1 MEMKTSMQ
9 RKFQRR
15 ESDVKLRR
23 EFQVSAISIVLS
35 LLLFLSCGGDKSSG
49 PDPGPNP
56 TLVTFSPSI
65 GTVGTEF
72 TVTGSNFRNGASVW
86 FDELAADSVEVVSD
100 TDLHGFV
107 PAGVDT
113 STVYTVTVR
122 NSDGTLASI
131 DSAFTPVTP
140 ILKYVNS
147 ATRPSGIIG
156 STVIVEGDAFGD
168 LRGTGKV
175 FFSDGAGG
183 TIAATISNADDW
195 TNSFIV
201 TTVPSGAETGEL
213 TVQTA
218 TGNSQALTFKVTQN
232 ATFSPSTISWTET
245 STLPHPVSGH
255 SALFIPVE
263 EGSGSLELACVI
275 GGIDSQ
281 DSIRS
286 DVIVASIQPDG
297 HLSSWLATS
306 PLPEPRAFHATAV
319 ATPHNSRVGGVG
331 YIYVLGGIDQ
341 AGSNPVTT
349 VFRGQ
354 LTADG
359 NASAWVPA
367 FSLPVPLHSCKAV
380 VFRSS
385 IYVAGGSTAGNAPV
399 HSVYKASIDSL
410 GELDEWGFM
419 VSLPSAV
426 SYHGFTTFGGYL
438 HVFGGDVGTVDPN
451 DANYSS
457 NETKVDEVLYMKI
470 DLRTGNLATSAWNS
484 NSSAMVKV
492 VSKHSVVVAGGY
504 AFVTGGLYNGAG
516 NGSSENK
523 YAQFNSD
530 GTLTSFH
537 GATGSNTI
545 GSLGGGNLF
554 NHAAISYVD
563 ADGVAHV
570 MIVGGDDVNNPG
582 TRHSGVWFY

>member
-1 MEMKTSMQ
+1 M
-9 RKFQRR
+9 
-15 ESDVKLRR
+15 
-23 EFQVSAISIVLS
+23 
-35 LLLFLSCGGDKSSG
+35 
-49 PDPGPNP
+49 
-56 TLVTFSPSI
+56 
-65 GTVGTEF
+65 GTEF
-72 TVTGSNFRNGASVW
+72 TVTGSNFRNGAWVW
-86 FDELAADSVEVVSD
+86 FDELAADSVEVASD

-113 STVYTVTVR
+113 SMVYTVTVR

-147 ATRPSGIIG
+147 ATKPSGIIG

-168 LRGTGKV
+168 LQGAGKV
-175 FFSDGAGG
+175 LFSDGAGG

-195 TNSFIV
+195 TNSFVV

-232 ATFSPSTISWTET
+232 ATFSPSTIFWTET
-245 STLPHPVSGH
+245 TTLPHQVSGH

-263 EGSGSLELACVI
+263 EGGGSLELACVI
-275 GGIDSQ
+275 GGIDNQ
-281 DSIRS
+281 DSIRC

-297 HLSSWLATS
+297 HLSSWLTTS
-306 PLPEPRAFHATAV
+306 PLPEPRAFHAAAV
-319 ATPHNSRVGGVG
+319 ATPHNSRVDGVG

-359 NASAWVPA
+359 SASAWVPA
-367 FSLPVPLHSCKAV
+367 LSLSVPLHSCEAV

-385 IYVAGGSTAGNAPV
+385 IYVAGGSTVGNTPV

-410 GELDEWGFM
+410 GVLDEWDFM

-457 NETKVDEVLYMKI
+457 NETKVDEVLYVKI
-470 DLRTGNLATSAWNS
+470 DLRSGNLATSAWNS
-484 NSSAMVKV
+484 NSSGLVKA

-504 AFVTGGLYNGAG
+504 AFASGGLYNGAG

-530 GTLTSFH
+530 GTLSSFH
-537 GATGSNTI
+537 GATGSSTI
-545 GSLGGGNLF
+545 ESLGGGNLF